1 MLTKRLVEDILS
13 KRNYKWIEHGLRHSK
28 GRKLL
33 HFKSPLIK
41 KYIKYT
47 GQYNSNRELPLSFLW
62 RKLLLP
68 ISCTTFQKQICV
80 HLCMYILPLQ
90 PFVIKWQ
97 HTHCSEPCFSLSHMP
112 WRSFHMNTYKF
123 IHLIS
128 QIDHNLLFSY

>member
-1 MLTKRLVEDILS
+1 MLTKRLVEDFLS

-47 GQYNSNRELPLSFLW
+47 GQYNSNRELPWASSGGNYCYQFLAQPF
-62 RKLLLP
+62 RSNGMHSSKYV
-68 ISCTTFQKQICV
+68 CICV
-80 HLCMYILPLQ
+80 CISSHSI

-112 WRSFHMNTYKF
+112 WRSSYSYNTHTNLFILFHR
-123 IHLIS
+123 
-128 QIDHNLLFSY
+128 